1 VGSRGIV
8 TIDGPAGAGKS
19 TVARLL
25 AQSLGYLY
33 LDSGALYRAVAWQTR
48 QLGLDLERDETL
60 EEFLSDFAPEL
71 TADSRGF
78 HLVID
83 GAEVTEGLRSPEV
96 TRESSRLAARPRVR
110 RWVKDRLRHLAAKG
124 GVVAEGRDQGTVVF
138 PGAAHKFYL
147 SAALAT
153 RAERRRREWQGEG
166 EPPSL
171 VQVMADIAARD
182 LRDETREEAPLRV
195 PEDASVIDTTDLN
208 IEQVMERCLAEINSK
223 RRNFRVRKGEGKS

>member
-33 LDSGALYRAVAWQTR
+33 LDSGALYRAVAWQAQ
-48 QLGLDLERDETL
+48 QLGLELDRDSTL
-60 EEFLSDFAPEL
+60 EEFLGGFAPEL
-71 TADSRGF
+71 AADSRGF

-83 GAEVTEGLRSPEV
+83 GAEVSQGLRSPMV
-96 TRESSRLAARPRVR
+96 TRESSRLAAQPLVR
-110 RWVKDRLRHLAAKG
+110 RWVKDRLRRLAEHG
-124 GVVAEGRDQGTVVF
+124 GVVAEGRDLGTVVF
-138 PGAAHKFYL
+138 PGATHKFYL

-166 EPPSL
+166 DPPSL
-171 VQVMADIAARD
+171 VNMMADIAARD

-195 PEDASVIDTTDLN
+195 PEDAWVIDTTDLTVD
-208 IEQVMERCLAEINSK
+208 EVAARCLAEI
-223 RRNFRVRKGEGKS
+223 GGLG